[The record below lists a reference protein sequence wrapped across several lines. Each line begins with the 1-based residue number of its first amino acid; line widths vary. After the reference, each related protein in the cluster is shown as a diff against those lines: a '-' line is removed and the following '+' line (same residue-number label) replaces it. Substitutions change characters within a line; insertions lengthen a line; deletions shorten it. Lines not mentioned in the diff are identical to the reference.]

1 MLKYLFILAAGAA
14 VACSQPGNAGSPDEK
29 EAPIE
34 RPMERYVITV
44 SHEEGKAASHADMDK
59 VVTALQQN
67 GAQSV
72 EVLEGLPTIIVTAA
86 PDAIEAAEE
95 TGLVATVQA
104 DGLSAPQ

>member
-1 MLKYLFILAAGAA
+1 MLKHFVILAATAA
-14 VACSQPGNAGSPDEK
+14 AACSQPGNAGSPGDEEK
-29 EAPIE
+29 PVT
-34 RPMERYVITV
+34 RYVITV
-44 SHEEGKAASHADMDK
+44 LHEEGQDAAAGDMEK
-59 VVTALQQN
+59 VVSALEQH

-86 PDAIEAAEE
+86 PGAIEAAED